1 MSTVRKYDPMG
12 KVIMA
17 RVKPRSLA
25 ITDLLL
31 LLAIG
36 SVPPQR
42 VEVDGAT
49 ATYPGTAGEIF
60 EAGSF

>member
-1 MSTVRKYDPMG
+1 MG